1 MPRKKK
7 KKKFT
12 PEELE
17 KLRLYYEEI
26 AKKEGVGISR
36 ALTIKGWMFH
46 EELIWLAKT
55 ARRLHRIIEVGS
67 YMGRST
73 IAMLDNSE
81 AHLWCVDSWNCA
93 YTTAPAIRKGFL
105 ENIQN
110 QKDRVTVLQ
119 MRSNIA
125 AELLMNFYGPN
136 SFDMVFIDGGH
147 GYEVV
152 KADILDYTPLVRTGG
167 IISGHDYSPINRG
180 VMIAV
185 DEMLEEFEV
194 IKTLWWK
201 VKS

>member
-1 MPRKKK
+1 MS
-7 KKKFT
+7 KKKFAS
-12 PEELE
+12 EELE
-17 KLRLYYEEI
+17 KWELYFEEE
-26 AKKEGVGISR
+26 AKKENVSISR

-55 ARRLHRIIEVGS
+55 ARGLRRIIEVGS

-73 IAMLDNSE
+73 VVMLDNSE
-81 AHLWCVDSWNCA
+81 AHLWCVDSWDCA

-105 ENIQN
+105 ENTQD
-110 QKDRVTVLQ
+110 QKDRVTVLHMQ
-119 MRSNIA
+119 SDEA
-125 AELLMNFYGPN
+125 AVQLMARYGSG

-167 IISGHDYSPINRG
+167 IISGHDYSPVNRD

-185 DEMLEEFEV
+185 DELLEEFEV
-194 IKTLWWK
+194 VKTLWWR

>member
-1 MPRKKK
+1 MPKKK
-7 KKKFT
+7 KRKLT

-17 KLRLYYEEI
+17 KWRLYFEEV
-26 AKKEGVGISR
+26 AKKEGVSISK
-36 ALTIKGWMFH
+36 ALAIKGWMFH

-55 ARRLHRIIEVGS
+55 ARELHRIIEVGS

-73 IAMLDNSE
+73 IVMLDNSE
-81 AHLWCVDSWNCA
+81 AHLWCVDSWDCA

-110 QKDRVTVLQ
+110 QKDRVTILQ
-119 MRSNIA
+119 MQSDEA
-125 AELLMNFYGPN
+125 AVQLMDLHGPN

-167 IISGHDYSPINRG
+167 IISGHDYSPINRP
-180 VMIAV
+180 VMVAV
-185 DEMLEEFEV
+185 DELLEEFEV
-194 IKTLWWK
+194 VKTLWWK